1 MRSDSPHSSHPG
13 HDEEEDFNEPPSK
26 SSRKREM
33 HALQDLGEQLVA
45 LSSDRLKKM
54 SLPDALYEAV
64 RAAQGFK
71 MEARRRQ
78 MQYVGKLMRKIDPAP
93 IEAQLLVFSGKSAT
107 EVAKMHRLER
117 LREQLLEDDKAIG
130 TLVEL
135 WPQVD
140 VQYLRTLR
148 RNALKEPET
157 TKPPKAFREIFR
169 VLRELQDAQDAAAG
183 DDVAAQSPD
192 SPDSPDSPES
202 PQDIEG
208 AEGEGDNADA
218 RA

>member
-13 HDEEEDFNEPPSK
+13 HDEEEDFIEPPSK

-54 SLPDALYEAV
+54 SLPDALYEAL

-93 IEAQLLVFSGKSAT
+93 IQAQLLILSGKSAV

-117 LREQLLEDDKAIG
+117 LREQLLDDDKTIG
-130 TLVEL
+130 TIVEL
-135 WPQVD
+135 WPEVD

-148 RNALKEPET
+148 RNALKERET
-157 TKPPKAFREIFR
+157 TKPPKAFREIYR
-169 VLRELQDAQDAAAG
+169 VLRELQDAQDAAAEA
-183 DDVAAQSPD
+183 DVALQDAEDTEGPD
-192 SPDSPDSPES
+192 
-202 PQDIEG
+202 
-208 AEGEGDNADA
+208 DNVDA
-218 RA
+218 RP

>member
-93 IEAQLLVFSGKSAT
+93 IEAQLLVFSGKSAV
-107 EVAKMHRLER
+107 EVAKMHRLEH
-117 LREQLLEDDKAIG
+117 LREQLLDDDNAIG
-130 TLVEL
+130 AIVEL

-148 RNALKEPET
+148 RNALKERET

-169 VLRELQDAQDAAAG
+169 VLRELQDAQDAAAES
-183 DDVAAQSPD
+183 DVAAQGAQGS
-192 SPDSPDSPES
+192 
-202 PQDIEG
+202 EG
-208 AEGEGDNADA
+208 AEGEDDNVDA

>member
-93 IEAQLLVFSGKSAT
+93 IEAQLLVFSGKSAV
-107 EVAKMHRLER
+107 EVAKMHRLEH
-117 LREQLLEDDKAIG
+117 LREQLLDDDKAIG
-130 TLVEL
+130 AIVEL

-148 RNALKEPET
+148 RNALKERET

-169 VLRELQDAQDAAAG
+169 VLRELQDAQDAAAESG
-183 DDVAAQSPD
+183 VAAQGAQGS
-192 SPDSPDSPES
+192 
-202 PQDIEG
+202 EG
-208 AEGEGDNADA
+208 AEGEDDNVDA

>member
-13 HDEEEDFNEPPSK
+13 HDEEEDFIEPPSK

-93 IEAQLLVFSGKSAT
+93 IEAQLLVFSGKSAV
-107 EVAKMHRLER
+107 EVAKMHRLEH
-117 LREQLLEDDKAIG
+117 LREQLLDDDKAIG
-130 TLVEL
+130 AIVEL

-148 RNALKEPET
+148 RNALKERET

-169 VLRELQDAQDAAAG
+169 VLRELQDAQDAAAES
-183 DDVAAQSPD
+183 DVAAQGAQGS
-192 SPDSPDSPES
+192 
-202 PQDIEG
+202 EG
-208 AEGEGDNADA
+208 AEGEDDNVDA